1 MDKIKKFFRDRR
13 TWAVVGSVAVMALI
27 ALFFFFPDD
36 ISGNVLSQHD
46 TRQGIANGQEVQT
59 YLAENPDED
68 YRWTNSLF
76 GGMPTFQ
83 IAPSYPSNTLFSW
96 ISSLLTLGLP
106 SPADLLF
113 LMMLGF
119 FILLVA
125 MRVRLSLALLGA
137 IAYGFSTYFIIIIG
151 AGHIWKFVTLA
162 FIPPTLAGV
171 VLAYR
176 GRYLAG
182 AAVAGLFAMLQ
193 ISSNHVQMS
202 YYFLFVIAGFSI
214 AYLIEAVRSHK
225 FARWAIATGVLAVAG
240 GLGVAANLPSL
251 YNTYEYSKETIRG
264 GHSELTKAG
273 SDTNSTDG
281 GLDRSYL
288 TAYSYGGVETLSLL
302 IPDIKGGA
310 TNRPT
315 AGQNM
320 LVALGDL
327 EAAKDMA
334 SEGDISPE
342 TAYYLGQ
349 FPQYFGEPEGTNG
362 PVYVGALICALF
374 IIGCLIVRGPLK
386 WALIVLTIFSILLA
400 LGRNCMWLTDLM
412 IDYMP
417 MYNKFR
423 TPESILVIAEF
434 TMPLLGVL
442 GLQQLLSLSGRE
454 SWERY
459 RGAILTG
466 FGVTAFFCLIGI
478 IAPGFYGSG
487 VTEMEREIGVGR
499 MPELYNAIE
508 QLRYGMVRSD
518 AFRSLMFIAL
528 GFGALMLYFRKIV
541 TVGVAVLFV
550 GVIAAIDLL
559 SVNKRYINSDS
570 FMPAPLTNDE
580 VFVASPADKA
590 ILTDTAMNYRV
601 MDVKRFMS
609 ADPSYYHKA
618 IGGYHAAKLTRY
630 QDMLDYFFLSGEHNP
645 DNMLNMLNTR
655 YIIQDPGKLPS
666 INMGAMGNAW
676 LVDEITYVDSPDAEI
691 AAVETLDLDKRA
703 VADLRFEP
711 VLGKAQPKA
720 SGDTIFETSYAPNR
734 LTYHVDTQR
743 GGVAVFSEVYFPWG
757 WHVTVDGQP
766 AELARVNYILRAMR
780 VPAGSHTIEM
790 WFDPDSLHTTTTIAR
805 VAIICIYLLLAAAA
819 VVAFLRRNR
828 QEDSSSDESEDTSGT
843 KELEV

>member
-1 MDKIKKFFRDRR
+1 MDKIKKFLKDRR
-13 TWAVVGSVAVMALI
+13 TWAVAGSVAVMALI

-36 ISGNVLSQHD
+36 ISGNILSQHD

-59 YLAENPDED
+59 FLAENPDAD

-83 IAPSYPSNTLFSW
+83 IAPSYPSNSLFSW
-96 ISSLLTLGLP
+96 IGSVLTLGLP

-119 FILLVA
+119 FILLMT
-125 MRVRLSLALLGA
+125 MRMRWPIALLGA
-137 IAYGFSTYFIIIIG
+137 IAYGFSSYFIIIIG

-162 FIPPTLAGV
+162 FIPPTIAGV

-182 AAVAGLFAMLQ
+182 AAVTGLFAMLQ
-193 ISSNHVQMS
+193 ISSNHVQMT

-214 AYLIEAVRSHK
+214 AYLIDAVRSHK
-225 FARWAIATGVLAVAG
+225 VGRWAIATVVLAVSGA
-240 GLGVAANLPSL
+240 LAVAANLPSL

-264 GHSELTKAG
+264 GHSELTKPG
-273 SDTNSTDG
+273 SDANATDG

-310 TNRPT
+310 TNRPI

-320 LVALGDL
+320 FMALGDL
-327 EAAKDMA
+327 DAASDMA
-334 SEGDISPE
+334 SEGEISPE
-342 TAYYLGQ
+342 TAFYLGQ
-349 FPQYFGEPEGTNG
+349 LPQYFGEPEGTNG

-374 IIGCLIVRGPLK
+374 LVGCVIVRGPLK
-386 WALIVLTIFSILLA
+386 WVLVVLTLFSILLA
-400 LGRNCMWLTDLM
+400 LGRNFMWLTDLM
-412 IDYMP
+412 IDYVP

-434 TMPLLGVL
+434 TMPLLAVMA
-442 GLQQLLSLSGRE
+442 LQKLFSLSGRE
-454 SWERY
+454 SWARY
-459 RGAILTG
+459 RTAILAG
-466 FGVTAFFCLIGI
+466 FGVTAFFCLVGI
-478 IAPGFYGSG
+478 LAPGIYGSG
-487 VTEMEREIGVGR
+487 VTEMEKEMGVGR
-499 MPELYNAIE
+499 MPELYRAVE

-518 AFRSLMFIAL
+518 ALRSLMFIAL

-541 TVGVAVLFV
+541 TVGVTVLFV
-550 GVIAAIDLL
+550 GGLIAVDLL
-559 SVNKRYINSDS
+559 TVNKRYINSDS

-609 ADPSYYHKA
+609 AEPSYYHKA

-630 QDMLDYFFLSGEHNP
+630 QDMLDYFFISGEHDP
-645 DNMLNMLNTR
+645 DNMLDMLNTR
-655 YIIQDPGKLPS
+655 YIIQDPAKLPS

-676 LVDEITYVDSPDAEI
+676 LVDEITYVDTPDAEI
-691 AAVETLDLDKRA
+691 AAVETLELDRRA

-711 VLGKAQPKA
+711 ILGKAQPKEA
-720 SGDTIFETSYAPNR
+720 GDTIFETSYAPNR
-734 LTYHVDTQR
+734 LTYHVDSRR

-757 WHVTVDGQP
+757 WHVSVDGQP

-819 VVAFLRRNR
+819 AAAIIRRKGKN
-828 QEDSSSDESEDTSGT
+828 DDDHINPGSDP
-843 KELEV
+843 LEA